1 MKKLYT
7 FAALSAGALMITAC
21 SGGAD
26 EAGSTSEVT
35 EEVAAEQAAGDCTQ
49 EAATA
54 KVQALSEKMQGLASD
69 PAAMQEMAAKL
80 QEVQEKVQAG
90 TADGSFDMA
99 AACAVYDEMLAAAE

>member
-1 MKKLYT
+1 MKKFYT

-26 EAGSTSEVT
+26 ESSTTSEAT
-35 EEVAAEQAAGDCTQ
+35 EEVASGQTSDECTQ
-49 EAATA
+49 ESATA
-54 KVQALSEKMQGLASD
+54 KVQALSEKMQGLAND

-80 QEVQEKVQAG
+80 QEIQEKVQAG
-90 TADGSFDMA
+90 AADGSFDLA